1 MSQEIFKRAALI
13 ERSAINEAERTVE
26 LAFSSEQMVMQRGE
40 LEVLSHAAE
49 DIDLS
54 WITSGRA
61 PLLLEHDQE
70 EQIGVVESARL
81 DNDGVCRAVVRF
93 SKNTEADEIFTD
105 VVDGIRQNISV
116 GYVRTAR
123 TSEIRDGIE
132 VAVYKWRPL
141 EISVVSV
148 PADQSENVGI
158 GRSADI
164 NKEHAEDSVTA
175 DSFERAGQ
183 RQEAELANSSQNETG
198 QRANPNTN
206 NNKDKKMETQNIDL
220 DAVRADS
227 VTTERKRIADITAV
241 AQRHGV
247 DALEFIT
254 SGKSVD
260 EFRAHVLDSI
270 STKTAVSSVAASN
283 GNIGLTDKEAKQFS
297 LGRAIHAIHTGDW
310 SEAGFEL
317 ECSRAAAKQAGKLQ
331 TIGNIFVPGEYL
343 ERAAG
348 ANAVTAAGQPSLVRV
363 NQRGFMDV
371 LFDNTIA
378 ARLGVQYMTGLEGI
392 LKLPKITSAATARFV
407 GEGQDGTI
415 DNITSGEVTLSSRTL
430 IGSNELTRSMI
441 KNNAAIEAALV
452 ANLQK
457 SIAVAIDK
465 DVFAKILADADINW
479 GTLTTLDFK
488 ALRELVKTVEVQN
501 ALVDSAKYAF
511 NPIIGNVLSTTEKD
525 SNTVGMYLRADD
537 GSVAGYGS
545 ASSNTVGNNL
555 IFGDFSQV
563 AVGNWGTLELDI
575 DKSQK
580 FLSGGILLRA
590 MVDVDTAVLRP
601 EAFSGYKNVI

>member
-164 NKEHAEDSVTA
+164 NKEHAEDSVKA
-175 DSFERAGQ
+175 GSFERAGQ

-260 EFRAHVLDSI
+260 EFRAHVLDGI
-270 STKTAVSSVAASN
+270 STKTAVSSVAAAN

-297 LGRAIHAIHTGDW
+297 LGRAIEAIATGDW

-317 ECSRAAAKQAGKLQ
+317 ECSRAAAKASGKYQ
-331 TIGNIFVPGEYL
+331 TTSNVFVPGEYL
-343 ERAAG
+343 ARAAG
-348 ANAVTAAGQPSLVRV
+348 ANAVTAAGQTSLVRI

-378 ARLGVQYMTGLEGI
+378 ARLGVQYMTGLEGT
-392 LKLPKITSAATARFV
+392 LKLPKVTSAATARFV
-407 GEGQDGTI
+407 GEGADGTI
-415 DNITSGEVTLSSRTL
+415 DNITSGEVVLQPRSLIALS
-430 IGSNELTRSMI
+430 ELTRSMV
-441 KNNAAIEAALV
+441 KNNSAIEGLLQAH
-452 ANLQK
+452 LQK
-457 SIAVAIDK
+457 AIAVALDK

-511 NPIIGNVLSTTEKD
+511 NPVIGNVLSTTEKD

-537 GSVAGYGS
+537 GTVAGYGT
-545 ASSNTVGNNL
+545 ASSNTVGNN
-555 IFGDFSQV
+555 IVFGDFSQV
-563 AVGNWGTLELDI
+563 AVGNWGTLELAVDT
-575 DKSQK
+575 SQK
-580 FLSGGILLRA
+580 FASGGTLLRA
-590 MVDVDTAVLRP
+590 IVDVDTAVLRP

>member
-1 MSQEIFKRAALI
+1 MSQLFYRAADIQLPTY
-13 ERSAINEAERTVE
+13 SDSERTIE
-26 LAFSSEQMVMQRGE
+26 LAFSSETPYPRSFGT
-40 LEVLSHAAE
+40 EVLSHDPA
-49 DIDLS
+49 DIDMS
-54 WITSGRA
+54 WIGSGRA
-61 PLLLEHDQE
+61 PLLCEHDVE
-70 EQIGVVESARL
+70 EQIGVVQSARL
-81 DNDGVCRAVVRF
+81 DPDRVCRAVVKF
-93 SKNTEADEIFTD
+93 SKNDDGVEALTD
-105 VVDGIRQNISV
+105 VLDGIKQNVSV
-116 GYVRTAR
+116 GYVITGKRV
-123 TSEIRDGIE
+123 EE
-132 VAVYKWRPL
+132 VNGEQIVVCSWSPR
-141 EISVVSV
+141 EISLVSI
-148 PADQSENVGI
+148 PADQTVGI
-158 GRSADI
+158 GRSENI
-164 NKEHAEDSVTA
+164 NTEHAEDSVIA
-175 DSFERAGQ
+175 GSFERAGQ

-297 LGRAIHAIHTGDW
+297 LGRAIEAIYTGDW
-310 SEAGFEL
+310 SAAGFEL
-317 ECSRAAAKQAGKLQ
+317 ECSRAAAKQAGKVQ
-331 TIGNIFVPGEYL
+331 TTGNIFVPGEYL
-343 ERAAG
+343 DRAAG

-392 LKLPKITSAATARFV
+392 LKLPKLTSAATARFV

-415 DNITSGEVTLSSRTL
+415 DNITSGEVTLSPRTL
-430 IGSNELTRSMI
+430 LGSNELTRSMI

-580 FLSGGILLRA
+580 FLSGGFLLRA

>member
-164 NKEHAEDSVTA
+164 NKEHAEDSVKA
-175 DSFERAGQ
+175 GSFERAGQ

-220 DAVRADS
+220 DAVRSDS

-331 TIGNIFVPGEYL
+331 TTGNIFVPGEYL